1 MFHKGYDC
9 CNVAVLKKAFDA
21 FDREKSGSI
30 STNMVEEIL
39 RLMGQPFNRN
49 TLEELIDE
57 VDADSKYTQNTP
69 LLGSARMLSR
79 EAGGGPCHVRYQS
92 RSCVVCVGLNG
103 NRTDFF
109 SEYSTISVI
118 RPALV
123 RHVQ

>member
-1 MFHKGYDC
+1 MFHKRYDF

-57 VDADSKYTQNTP
+57 VDADSKYKRNSP
-69 LLGSARMLSR
+69 LLGTAFKRMRMGSY
-79 EAGGGPCHVRYQS
+79 G
-92 RSCVVCVGLNG
+92 VCSG
-103 NRTDFF
+103 
-109 SEYSTISVI
+109 
-118 RPALV
+118 
-123 RHVQ
+123 